1 MNKTRNLVIAFV
13 MLIIAFSSTSAAQ
26 NITLTKNK
34 KGGYSIK
41 HPAKMSPMVSEENLY
56 LQAESGATIQISV
69 SPMYSPIKAC
79 EQLTQIE
86 ALYEGKRTNAYPE
99 EARRP
104 PVKVQKAVGLKDGCR
119 ARYTISDE
127 SGSRVEEMAVF
138 VDPKKKKIYQIA
150 VGYDAALSEQS
161 VAELMTIMST
171 FSVK

>member
-1 MNKTRNLVIAFV
+1 MSKTVATIMGF
-13 MLIIAFSSTSAAQ
+13 LIFAASGLEAQ
-26 NITLTKNK
+26 KPKVTKNK

-41 HPAKMSPMVSEENLY
+41 HPAKITPMVSEENLY
-56 LQAESGATIQISV
+56 LQGELGGAIQISV
-69 SPMYSPIKAC
+69 SPMYSPITAC

-119 ARYTISDE
+119 ARYEITDD

-138 VDPKKKKIYQIA
+138 VDPKKKKIYQLS
-150 VGYDAALSEQS
+150 VGYDAGLNEQS
-161 VAELMTIMST
+161 INELMTIMST